1 MELKGSEQ
9 MCDSLHEIFNA
20 LPRYTW
26 ESISDIPFNSG
37 VYIVFEKGEK
47 YESADRIVRVGT
59 HVGDG
64 RLKKRLTSHFVKEN
78 KDRSIFRKNVGK
90 AMLNKDGD
98 PYLKNWS
105 LNSAKKENAACIGQ
119 NKQAEI
125 EKRVSEYM
133 RSAFSFAVFSV
144 EDKDERLRLEEGIIA
159 TLNSCEKFG
168 PGPEWK
174 GLYSPEKKIRTS
186 GMWLKQGLNGT
197 PLSDRELL
205 RLKELCSD
213 SCTDGNALRK
223 SETILHG
230 GN

>member
-47 YESADRIVRVGT
+47 YDGFDRVVRVGT

-64 RLKKRLTSHFVKEN
+64 RLKKRLNSHFVKEN

-98 PYLKNWS
+98 PYLKVWS
-105 LNSAKKENAACIGQ
+105 LNSAKKEIAARIDQ
-119 NKQAEI
+119 SRQTEI

-197 PLSDRELL
+197 PLSDNELL
-205 RLKELCSD
+205 RLREC
-213 SCTDGNALRK
+213 CI
-223 SETILHG
+223 EQ
-230 GN
+230 

>member
-1 MELKGSEQ
+1 MNKKYCYNNRLEVLQQGNCTQKY

-47 YESADRIVRVGT
+47 YEDVDRIVRVGT
-59 HVGDG
+59 HIGDG
-64 RLKKRLTSHFVKEN
+64 RLKKRLNCHFVNEK

-98 PYLKNWS
+98 AYLEAWS
-105 LNSAKKENAACIGQ
+105 LNSAKKENAASIDRM
-119 NKQAEI
+119 KQAEI

-144 EDKDERLRLEEGIIA
+144 ADRDERLRLEEGIIA
-159 TLNSCEKFG
+159 TLNSCVKFG
-168 PGPEWK
+168 PGPEWN
-174 GLYSPEKKIRTS
+174 GLYSPEEKIRTS

-197 PLSDRELL
+197 PLSDKELL
-205 RLKELCSD
+205 RIKELC
-213 SCTDGNALRK
+213 
-223 SETILHG
+223 
-230 GN
+230 

>member
-1 MELKGSEQ
+1 MNKKCCYNNRLEVLQQGDYTQMQ

-26 ESISDIPFNSG
+26 ECISDIPFDSG

-47 YESADRIVRVGT
+47 YEGADRIVRVGT

-64 RLKKRLTSHFVKEN
+64 RLKKRLNSHFVKEN

-98 PYLKNWS
+98 SYLKAWS
-105 LNSAKKENAACIGQ
+105 LNNSKKENAACIDQ
-119 NKQAEI
+119 NKQTEN

-133 RSAFSFAVFSV
+133 RSAFSFAVLEV

-168 PGPEWK
+168 PSPKWK
-174 GLYSPEKKIRTS
+174 GLFSTEEKIRTS

-197 PLSDRELL
+197 PLSDKELL
-205 RLKELCSD
+205 RIRELC
-213 SCTDGNALRK
+213 
-223 SETILHG
+223 
-230 GN
+230 